1 MPTHPTDPK
10 SPPRCY
16 GLVPC
21 AGSGSRAGLDRPKQY
36 ALLAG
41 RPMVEHTL
49 RALAGVGRL
58 ASTLVALASDDA
70 HYARLVTL
78 PAGGRFASAR
88 CGAATR
94 AGTVAAG
101 LAVLAADGASPDDWV
116 LVHDAARCLVRAE
129 WVDTLIDACLDDATG
144 GLLAWPVADTL
155 KREAAGRSAATVARN
170 GLWLAQTPQMFRLG
184 VLAEALRRA
193 GAAVTD
199 EAGAIEELG
208 LAPRL
213 VRGHAENFKLTE
225 ASDFALAETILRART
240 A

>member
-1 MPTHPTDPK
+1 MPAHPPR
-10 SPPRCY
+10 SPRCY

-58 ASTLVALASDDA
+58 ASTLVVLARNDELYD
-70 HYARLVTL
+70 RMVTV
-78 PAGGRFASAR
+78 PSEGRFEAAH

-101 LAVLAADGASPDDWV
+101 LAALAADGASADDWV

-129 WVDTLIDACLDDATG
+129 WVDALIDACLGDAVG

-155 KREAAGRSAATVARN
+155 KREAEGRSSATFPRS

-184 VLAEALRRA
+184 TLSEALARV
-193 GAAVTD
+193 GDAVTD
-199 EAGAIEELG
+199 EAGAIEQLG
-208 LAPRL
+208 LAPKL

-225 ASDFALAETILRART
+225 ASDFALAETILRAR
-240 A
+240 AA